1 MRRRG
6 GRPLGGDRR
15 LRALRGARRLCT
27 DSGVRR
33 ELRERVRCPAPLRAR
48 CRLAMAVSS
57 HHAAKMDASVL
68 RCRNQSMCAAF
79 RSTRWRATLSGETPA
94 ARREKASPANGP
106 NSAVAQLVSA
116 QNMDHWRLA
125 RPTYPAIH
133 GASRFAAPYGRHGE
147 ATSSAIV
154 IVNLPATTR
163 EREPAPGSRSAFH
176 IVTSYDRPTLSHAN
190 QAIRVPGL
198 VMGTHVPLTVTRHT
212 QAVYSACSAAV
223 CSR

>member
-1 MRRRG
+1 MAGPPRGRRRG
-6 GRPLGGDRR
+6 GRPLGDWRS
-15 LRALRGARRLCT
+15 RALRGACRLCK
-27 DSGVRR
+27 DSGVR
-33 ELRERVRCPAPLRAR
+33 ELRERVRWPAQLRAR

-68 RCRNQSMCAAF
+68 RCRSQSMCAAF

-133 GASRFAAPYGRHGE
+133 GASRLAAPYGRHGE

-154 IVNLPATTR
+154 IVNLPAVAALQQAQESAEIYQTYAPAAALALV
-163 EREPAPGSRSAFH
+163 PAPA
-176 IVTSYDRPTLSHAN
+176 
-190 QAIRVPGL
+190 RV
-198 VMGTHVPLTVTRHT
+198 
-212 QAVYSACSAAV
+212 AAPAHH
-223 CSR
+223 R